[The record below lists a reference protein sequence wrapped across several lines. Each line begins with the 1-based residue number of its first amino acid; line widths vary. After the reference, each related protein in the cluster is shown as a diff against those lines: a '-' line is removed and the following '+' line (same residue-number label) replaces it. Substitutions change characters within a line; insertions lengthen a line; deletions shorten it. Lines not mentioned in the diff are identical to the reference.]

1 MPMTASAR
9 RSRACWSS
17 RLNAC
22 SRACSHIS
30 VYAPICPPTIDLRP
44 PRNPCAIVGARTMM
58 PRTSP
63 LYSRT
68 RRPCTSNVVET
79 SIAEP
84 NTMCVSPCEVRD
96 KNTLLYRLFQP
107 VYHPCD
113 FPLGS
118 HQAMSRLGALT
129 QSLIGKKIIMAVTGV
144 VLVGFL
150 VGHMYGNLKAFQGP
164 EHFNAHAQ
172 GLRTRGA
179 PLFGREHLLWAARA
193 ILLAALLLHLW
204 SAYAVTRASW
214 AARPQGY
221 HDLKL
226 IETTYAARTMR
237 WGGVL
242 IFLFVVYHLLDLT
255 FGRLNPGFQPGNVY
269 RNVIASFQV
278 PIVAGFYMAAMLV
291 LALHL
296 YPALHRAAPWR
307 GGCPDGDHCRRV
319 PRRAGRRAGR
329 GAALGH
335 GAARPHPRRS
345 DPGKVGQAPLRDEAG
360 ESRQQAPLRD
370 HRRRVRARGRIGGRR
385 AGGAG
390 LSSLVLLLPGLAA
403 PGAQYRRAGRYQRRQ
418 ELSE

>member
-1 MPMTASAR
+1 
-9 RSRACWSS
+9 
-17 RLNAC
+17 
-22 SRACSHIS
+22 
-30 VYAPICPPTIDLRP
+30 
-44 PRNPCAIVGARTMM
+44 
-58 PRTSP
+58 
-63 LYSRT
+63 
-68 RRPCTSNVVET
+68 
-79 SIAEP
+79 
-84 NTMCVSPCEVRD
+84 
-96 KNTLLYRLFQP
+96 
-107 VYHPCD
+107 
-113 FPLGS
+113 
-118 HQAMSRLGALT
+118 MSRLGALT

-164 EHFNAHAQ
+164 EHFNAYAE
-172 GLRTRGA
+172 GLRTLGA

-296 YPALHRAAPWR
+296 YHGLWSACQTLGLNHPRYNALR
-307 GGCPDGDHCRRV
+307 
-319 PRRAGRRAGR
+319 R
-329 GAALGH
+329 GAA
-335 GAARPHPRRS
+335 GALTVII
-345 DPGKVGQAPLRDEAG
+345 VGGFLAVPVAVLAGVLR
-360 ESRQQAPLRD
+360 
-370 HRRRVRARGRIGGRR
+370 
-385 AGGAG
+385 
-390 LSSLVLLLPGLAA
+390 
-403 PGAQYRRAGRYQRRQ
+403 
-418 ELSE
+418 